1 MANRGVRV
9 IVFLA
14 AMLLAA
20 CATTPFP
27 RGAPSNFLPPGD
39 STDLDHAVAALGLAP
54 DETAYGLFRSG
65 EDEFAARMVTIA
77 QAGRSLDAQYY
88 LWHDDLTGQAISRE
102 LLRAADRG
110 VRVRVLLD
118 DVTARGHDE
127 ELATL
132 DAHERIE
139 IRVFNPFRTRGSTI
153 GNGLE
158 FIFGGG
164 RVNHR
169 MHNKLWIADS
179 QLAIVG
185 GRNIGDEYFGA
196 HEEVNFGD
204 LGVLMAGHVV
214 ADADAQFDQFWNSDS
229 VVPISAFA
237 HPKDPDAA
245 LAKKR
250 AEQDVQRQ
258 KALETP
264 YAQHLANLRDEGLL
278 GLHLDKMLRGTQVKL
293 VTDDPSKSKGDDTT
307 PQIML
312 DTISGLLQSAQSEAV
327 IISPYFVPKRPGT
340 DLLVSMEKRGVAV
353 HLLTNSLAANDVA
366 SVHGGYSKSRLELL
380 KAGVDIHELK
390 PLEVGAHR
398 GKSGKSTA
406 SLHAKSVVTDDHV
419 AFVGSFNMDPRSARI
434 NTECGVIIDDPVFA
448 EQVHAR
454 YNAAAQ
460 LDHSWKL
467 GIESG
472 KIVWFD
478 EVDGKPVTLR
488 DEPPASG
495 TKRFIAWMFSWL
507 PLDSQL

>member
-1 MANRGVRV
+1 MANYSVRATV
-9 IVFLA
+9 LFAVL
-14 AMLLAA
+14 LLAA

-27 RGAPSNFLPPGD
+27 RGTPSSFLPPGN
-39 STDLDHAVAALGLAP
+39 STELDHAVAALALAP
-54 DETAYGLFRSG
+54 DESGYGLFRSG
-65 EDEFAARMVTIA
+65 EDEFVARLVTIA

-88 LWHDDLTGQAISRE
+88 LWHDDLTGRAIGRE
-102 LLRAADRG
+102 LVRAADRG

-132 DAHERIE
+132 AAHEHIE
-139 IRVFNPFRTRGSTI
+139 IRLFNPFRTRGSTL

-196 HEEVNFGD
+196 HEGVNFGD

-214 ADADAQFDQFWNSDS
+214 ADADADFDEFWNSDS

-237 HPKDPDAA
+237 HPKDADAA

-250 AEQDVQRQ
+250 AAQEEQKQE
-258 KALETP
+258 ALATS
-264 YAQHLANLRDEGLL
+264 YAQHLLRLRDEGLT
-278 GLHLDKMLRGTQVKL
+278 GLHLDRMLRGKQVKL
-293 VTDDPSKSKGDDTT
+293 VTDHPSKSKGEENA

-327 IISPYFVPKRPGT
+327 IISPYFVPKQPGT
-340 DLLVSMEKRGVAV
+340 DLLLSMEKRGVAV

-366 SVHGGYSKSRLELL
+366 SVHGGYSKWRLDLL
-380 KAGVDIHELK
+380 RGGVDIHELK
-390 PLEVGAHR
+390 PLQIGAHS
-398 GKSGKSTA
+398 GSTDKSSA
-406 SLHAKSVVTDDHV
+406 SLHAKSVVTDNHI

-448 EQVHAR
+448 GQVRAR
-454 YNAAAQ
+454 YDVATELQ
-460 LDHSWKL
+460 HSWKL
-467 GIESG
+467 ALDGG
-472 KIVWFD
+472 KIVWLD